1 MSELVPY
8 LKKLKTHEVDY
19 LEKST
24 ILCLTP
30 SGDQFSKQ
38 GPKILVQI
46 FARKSHFWPIAM
58 LGPDYPHLDRALILS
73 EPNSDKSQA
82 HVLSVNLTDIRFG

>member
-1 MSELVPY
+1 MSELVLN

-19 LEKST
+19 FEKST
-24 ILCLTP
+24 ILCRTP
-30 SGDQFSKQ
+30 SGDQLLKH

-58 LGPDYPHLDRALILS
+58 LGPVYPHLSLCVCV
-73 EPNSDKSQA
+73 EKNEM
-82 HVLSVNLTDIRFG
+82 